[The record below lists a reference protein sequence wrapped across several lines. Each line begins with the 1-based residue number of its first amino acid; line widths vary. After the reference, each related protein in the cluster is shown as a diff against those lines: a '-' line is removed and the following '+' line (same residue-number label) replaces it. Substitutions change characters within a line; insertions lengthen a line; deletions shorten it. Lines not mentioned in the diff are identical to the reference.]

1 MSARIVVYIAPMTS
15 ELTTPDG
22 RYLVIQGRLWRA
34 PNPTLP
40 AEAKVKYMRA
50 LLNARRALKAAKAAG
65 DEDAITAA
73 RRLVARA
80 QIGLGERGP
89 AWWKDG
95 APDFNRTQ
103 IRLSPYA
110 DWFARID
117 ASLATAQAA

>member
-1 MSARIVVYIAPMTS
+1 MTS

-40 AEAKVKYMRA
+40 AESKVKYMRE
-50 LLNARRALKAAKAAG
+50 LLNARRALKAAKTSG
-65 DEDAITAA
+65 DEVAISAA
-73 RRLVARA
+73 RKLVARA
-80 QIGLGERGP
+80 QVGLGERGP

-103 IRLSPYA
+103 VKLSPYA
-110 DWFARID
+110 DWFARV
-117 ASLATAQAA
+117 APREPAEQAA